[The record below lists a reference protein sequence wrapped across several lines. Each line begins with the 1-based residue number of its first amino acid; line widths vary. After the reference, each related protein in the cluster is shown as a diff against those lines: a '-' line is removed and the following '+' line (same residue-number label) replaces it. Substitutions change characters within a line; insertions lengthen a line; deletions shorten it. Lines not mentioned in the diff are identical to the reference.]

1 MAGSAEYLI
10 ARKKFLLSGL
20 DLAKLRGLEIGAL
33 ASPMVEKNEGPIH
46 YVDHATTADLI
57 TKYAG
62 QIDPK
67 RIRNVDYVWS
77 PEAQLSSVVEN
88 EKFDYI
94 VASHVIEHV
103 PDVIGWINQLSECL
117 SPGGVLCLA
126 VPDKRYTFDIAR
138 PLSTLGEMIQSFYL
152 KSELPSI
159 KQVWDN
165 YTLARNVSNGNSG
178 SGYPYLHSRAAVWEL
193 LSAIRSGQYV
203 DCHCWIFTPR
213 SFVDAFEALAVH
225 KLISVVP
232 VWIQSTIKGE
242 HEFLVRLQKLD
253 ATGVMPNLD
262 EIKERAAGEPLDTG
276 L

>member
-33 ASPMVEKNEGPIH
+33 ASPRVEKNEGPIH

-94 VASHVIEHV
+94 VANQFGSMVISTHQET
-103 PDVIGWINQLSECL
+103 PSEEPTSKL
-117 SPGGVLCLA
+117 DFS
-126 VPDKRYTFDIAR
+126 
-138 PLSTLGEMIQSFYL
+138 
-152 KSELPSI
+152 
-159 KQVWDN
+159 
-165 YTLARNVSNGNSG
+165 LARV
-178 SGYPYLHSRAAVWEL
+178 
-193 LSAIRSGQYV
+193 
-203 DCHCWIFTPR
+203 TP
-213 SFVDAFEALAVH
+213 
-225 KLISVVP
+225 
-232 VWIQSTIKGE
+232 T
-242 HEFLVRLQKLD
+242 
-253 ATGVMPNLD
+253 
-262 EIKERAAGEPLDTG
+262 PLPAP
-276 L
+276 